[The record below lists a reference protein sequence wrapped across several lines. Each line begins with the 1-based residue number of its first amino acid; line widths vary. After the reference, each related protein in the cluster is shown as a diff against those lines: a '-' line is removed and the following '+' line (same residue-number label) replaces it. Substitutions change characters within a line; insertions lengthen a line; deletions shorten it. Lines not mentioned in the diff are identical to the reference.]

1 MTSHQRATE
10 IPELVRRLGSRRPLV
25 VDAARARLSI
35 IGARA
40 VEALIGALEEGD
52 ARIRAHAMPLLA
64 LIQDPRGREPL
75 AAMLLDRDPKLR
87 EIAARSLGRFASWDA
102 VVSLERHL
110 EKEKRPEVRV
120 ATVHALLQQYAAG
133 QEASIRKPLALVSEP
148 AEDPRVRI
156 AAMAL
161 VSMLRPAERRALFR
175 RLRHDPTPEIAR
187 KAVELERRLEAEK
200 SEEGVR
206 MRATIAALA
215 SDDYAVWN
223 AAVHRLAG
231 YGSSTVEPL
240 VAEMQRRAH
249 DPEYCTRA
257 GMVLKALGPRRGRS
271 LADHLDRIE
280 EPLPLQ
286 VLVEVVGAL
295 GEKSLIYRLKDLIE
309 RVSGRAP
316 SAEDA
321 NGFDPMHRVR
331 AKAHLELARVGSR
344 VAIQDLRRVLS
355 DPDQRVEIEV
365 LAAVERIGKRDE
377 IALLLRV
384 YHREDRFVRDRIA
397 RVIRSIMRRERIR
410 RNDPMFQ
417 TLGALERRTLDSIL
431 PPASLRVRSQ
441 NALRRRALTRSLTE

>member
-1 MTSHQRATE
+1 MTLHQRATE
-10 IPELVRRLGSRRPLV
+10 IPELVRRLGSRRQAV

-40 VEALIGALEEGD
+40 VEALIGALEED
-52 ARIRAHAMPLLA
+52 DSRIRAHAMPLLA

-75 AAMLLDRDPKLR
+75 VAMLLDRDPKMR
-87 EIAARSLGRFASWDA
+87 EIAARCLGRFASSDA

-110 EKEKRPEVRV
+110 EKEKRWEVRV

-133 QEASIRKPLALVSEP
+133 QEASIRRPLALVSEP
-148 AEDPRVRI
+148 GEDPRVRI

-161 VSMLRPAERRALFR
+161 VSMLHASERRALLR
-175 RLRHDPTPEIAR
+175 RLGQDPTPEIAR
-187 KAVELERRLEAEK
+187 KARELEGRVEAER
-200 SEEGVR
+200 SEEAVR
-206 MRATIAALA
+206 LRATIAALA
-215 SDDYAVWN
+215 SEDYAAWN
-223 AAVHRLAG
+223 AAVHRLVG
-231 YGSSTVEPL
+231 CGSRTVQPL

-257 GMVLKALGPRRGRS
+257 GMVLKALGPRRGRA
-271 LADHLDRIE
+271 LADLLDRID

-295 GEKSLIYRLKDLIE
+295 GEKSLIYRLNDLIE
-309 RVSGRAP
+309 RVSSRPP
-316 SAEDA
+316 SGGDTS
-321 NGFDPMHRVR
+321 GFDPMHRVR

-365 LAAVERIGKRDE
+365 LSAVELIGKRDE
-377 IALLLRV
+377 IVLLLRA
-384 YHREDRFVRDRIA
+384 HQREDRFVRERIA
-397 RVIRSIMRRERIR
+397 LVIRSIMRRERIR

-431 PPASLRVRSQ
+431 PPAPSRIRSTS
-441 NALRRRALTRSLTE
+441 RSRALTRSLTE